1 MELFRARHHS
11 SVVAVCASAIEQ
23 EHDNPGDHVPLR
35 LLLAHS
41 LMALRRNEEAHKQL
55 SICLR
60 KQPRCA
66 DAYRL
71 LGHIALLK
79 DQLDSS
85 RIFLRTAKRIDP
97 LDARS
102 MELLDIVERMMQP
115 TVAVEKLPAATATV
129 GSFFR

>member
-23 EHDNPGDHVPLR
+23 EHQGDHVPLR

-102 MELLDIVERMMQP
+102 TELLDIVERLMQP

-129 GSFFR
+129 GSFSR